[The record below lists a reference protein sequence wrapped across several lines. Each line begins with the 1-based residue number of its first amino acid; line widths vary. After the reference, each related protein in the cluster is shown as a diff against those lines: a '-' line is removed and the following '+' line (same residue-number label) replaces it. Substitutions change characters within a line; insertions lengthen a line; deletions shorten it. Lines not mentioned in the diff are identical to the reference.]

1 MTFAHEPAARWGAN
15 VKSTPLGREFPSNG
29 ARPMRFM
36 PRLLLWIA
44 LLAVTAITPAAA
56 QMSASDVAMR
66 LDALEGQIRQ
76 LTGQVEQLQFRNQQL
91 EQQLKRTTE
100 DYEFRFQ
107 ELGGKGAPRAAQP
120 QRAPAPQVAQSPQLS
135 PVQQAAPPADPRIAD
150 PRAVQ
155 RDPRDNPN
163 FVATPNAGGRRGD
176 AFDPNVNPS
185 APGSPRA
192 LGALPPGQPSVQ
204 RPAEADD
211 QNGDGAAVARGG
223 REPGAPLDLS
233 NVGADPRR
241 GSVPPQRNPAAAGA
255 MAAVAPPGD
264 SPRDY
269 FDMGYGYFQR
279 RDYANAEQTFKDF
292 VQRFPADRMAPEAN
306 YWLAESLFQRQR
318 YQDAAEAYLVVTTK
332 FEKASRAPDALLR
345 LGQSLAA
352 LGQKEMACASFAEVG
367 RKYPGSS
374 AGVKQ
379 SVEREQKRVR
389 C

>member
-1 MTFAHEPAARWGAN
+1 
-15 VKSTPLGREFPSNG
+15 
-29 ARPMRFM
+29 MRFM
-36 PRLLLWIA
+36 PRLLLWI
-44 LLAVTAITPAAA
+44 LPLAVTVTTPAVA

-66 LDALEGQIRQ
+66 LDALEGQLRQ

-107 ELGGKGAPRAAQP
+107 ELGGKGAPRAAQSP
-120 QRAPAPQVAQSPQLS
+120 RASAPQPQQSA
-135 PVQQAAPPADPRIAD
+135 VQQEPADPRVA
-150 PRAVQ
+150 Q

-176 AFDPNVNPS
+176 AFDPNANPS

-192 LGALPPGQPSVQ
+192 LGALPPGQPSAQ
-204 RPAEADD
+204 RSAEADGQD
-211 QNGDGAAVARGG
+211 DAGARGG

-241 GSVPPQRNPAAAGA
+241 GMQRNPAPGA

-367 RKYPGSS
+367 RKYPNSS

-379 SVEREQKRVR
+379 GVEREQKRVR